1 MADGISIPGVTDKYK
16 TNDLVE
22 ALMETERIPLKR
34 EQAQLE
40 KYEEQQGAWRDVNQ
54 KMSTLRTSVKSL
66 YSFENPFNNKLAS
79 SSDEFAITADADRDA
94 DYGSF
99 KVDVIQPATAD
110 RFLSGNI
117 DKNMRV
123 ERGLYTF
130 KIGDKTVSYNWK
142 GGKLTDFVS
151 GLNKRGTNLLKASV
165 IGVSPNERALLIES
179 LKPGVQNR
187 LIFEDAAY
195 DLAKQIDMIT
205 QTSGEGVT
213 KLDTKPES
221 FTSPTTN
228 DINPQS
234 NLPPITR
241 SGVTA
246 DGDTITVSPRGGFEI
261 PIPEEAK
268 KAADGKIEF
277 TITVSDVEDITDEIN
292 AGLASPSMTNPGYV
306 EYKGVTVYNEE
317 NDSTLTQMALANPV
331 VPVEDER
338 YVFVKNSDGSEE
350 PVSDDSI
357 TKGPDGA
364 MTVVISLP
372 QYPDAVSIIIRNANT
387 GKQLAMSVPETY
399 DGQKGTGFTPNHPV
413 ATASD
418 AIIKYEGIT
427 ITRGTNDIDDVV
439 PDVTLHIHEKT
450 EKTATITIN
459 PDKESAKDALI
470 TFVGQYNQVIAEM
483 NVLTSNKPEMVTELD
498 YLSESEQ
505 EKMMQKLGMFQ
516 GDFSLTNGKSQFQQI
531 VANNYNYGY
540 DADITMLNQIG
551 ISTNASGR
559 ITGYNA
565 SQLRGYLE
573 IDEKKLDSQLETN
586 LDQIKDLFGFDK
598 DGDLIIDSGIGYL
611 LDQQL
616 EAWTKTGGIIST
628 KASTLKTRIDNSN
641 SKITKLQTQLDKKE
655 AELKSK
661 YSTMESTLNSLEG
674 QKSTI
679 TDWANSMNNSNKK

>member
-1 MADGISIPGVTDKYK
+1 MADGISIPGVTDRYK

-79 SSDEFAITADADRDA
+79 SSDEFAVTADANRDA

-99 KVDVIQPATAD
+99 KLDVIQPARAD
-110 RFLSGNI
+110 RFLSDNI
-117 DKNMRV
+117 DRNMRV

-165 IGVSPNERALLIES
+165 IGVSTSERALLIES
-179 LKPGVQNR
+179 LKPGLENR
-187 LIFEDAAY
+187 LIFQDDAY
-195 DLAKQIDMIT
+195 TLAQQIGMIT

-213 KLDTKPES
+213 KLDSKPES
-221 FTSPTTN
+221 FTTPTTN
-228 DINPQS
+228 DLNPQS

-241 SGVTA
+241 SGVTS
-246 DGDTITVSPRGGFEI
+246 DGNTIKVSPRGGFEI

-268 KAADGKIEF
+268 KAPDGKIEF
-277 TITVSDVEDITDEIN
+277 TITVSPTDEIN
-292 AGLASPSMTNPGYV
+292 AGLASPTRANPGSV

-317 NDSTLTQMALANPV
+317 NDSTLTHNAAANPV
-331 VPVEDER
+331 VPVEDDR
-338 YVFVKNSDGSEE
+338 YVFIKNEDGSEE
-350 PVSDDSI
+350 ALSDGSI
-357 TKGPDGA
+357 TKHPDGL
-364 MTVVISLP
+364 MTVVVSLP
-372 QYPDAVSIIIRNANT
+372 EYPDAVSIIIRNANT
-387 GKQLAMSVPETY
+387 GKELAMSVPETY
-399 DGQKGTGFTPNHPV
+399 DGEKGVGFTPNHPV
-413 ATASD
+413 ATAGD

-459 PDKESAKDALI
+459 PDKQSAKDALI

-483 NVLTSNKPEMVTELD
+483 NVLTTNKPEIVTELD

-505 EKMMQKLGMFQ
+505 EKMMEKLGMFQ
-516 GDFSLTNGKSQFQQI
+516 GDFSLTNGKSTFQQI
-531 VANNYNYGY
+531 VSNNYNYGY

-551 ISTNASGR
+551 ISTNATRSS
-559 ITGYNA
+559 TGYNA

-573 IDEKKLDSQLETN
+573 IDEKKLDSQLENN

-598 DGDLIIDSGIGYL
+598 DGDLIIDSGIGYT
-611 LDQQL
+611 LDKQL

-628 KASTLKTRIDNSN
+628 KASSLKSRIDSSN
-641 SKITKLQTQLDKKE
+641 TKITQLQKQLDKKE

-661 YSTMESTLNSLEG
+661 YSAMESTLNSLEG

-679 TDWANSMNNSNKK
+679 SNWADQLNGSRK